1 MQTKVC
7 QRGGGDD
14 CCELEVDAGASSK
27 PEAISPARDQE
38 SRGLR
43 GFCGSADAA
52 GCTVTDCFAQRPTPR
67 SPRWLI
73 LAAYLVA

>member
-1 MQTKVC
+1 MKTKVC

-38 SRGLR
+38 SSDLW
-43 GFCGSADAA
+43 GFCGSVDAA
-52 GCTVTDCFAQRPTPR
+52 DCTLKDCFAQRPTPQ
-67 SPRWLI
+67 SPR
-73 LAAYLVA
+73 